1 VSDDERAIRH
11 LIGRFA
17 NAFDLKAWDA
27 LEDCLAESLHT
38 DYSDLRG
45 SPPETLSR
53 RQFVDRRRSA
63 LERLQTHHLSGNHE
77 ITVEG
82 DRGRCRASM
91 VIWRRSDDGRA
102 LNTHCLYEFGVSRTA
117 TGWQISSIVQTVLWN
132 DGEIAIHT
140 GIRRDAQQ
148 DRQGG
153 TSRL

>member
-1 VSDDERAIRH
+1 MIEDEWAIRR

-17 NAFDLKAWDA
+17 NSFDLKVWDA
-27 LEDCLAESLHT
+27 LADCLAESLHT

-53 RQFVDRRRSA
+53 HEFVERRRTA

-91 VIWRRSDDGRA
+91 VIWRRSDDGRV
-102 LNTHCLYEFGVSRTA
+102 LNTHCLYDFEVSRSA
-117 TGWQISSIVQTVLWN
+117 TGWRISSIVQKVLWS
-132 DGEIAIHT
+132 DGDATIHP
-140 GIRRDAQQ
+140 GIQQ
-148 DRQGG
+148 DRQEGK
-153 TSRL
+153 SRL